1 MPHKIKT
8 FQSPTHKQET
18 TQLRPKSHKKPPS
31 TKSTR
36 SNSATNLQKIIIP
49 AESATGN
56 DGDRQKN
63 KPIKNPEW
71 GDDKESVNQWKR
83 KKGKRSKS
91 GAALER
97 RAGRWPQRWDGSV
110 EEGVLSCRRRQ
121 KCCHLFFGQL
131 SWQSFLKSFYFISC
145 YGISDPSMWLSWRA
159 DLELLLPLSP
169 VSISWSY
176 RFYLSSRI
184 NFNFMYNPS

>member
-8 FQSPTHKQET
+8 FQSPTHNQET

-36 SNSATNLQKIIIP
+36 SNSATNLQKIITTIIIP

-56 DGDRQKN
+56 DGDRRQN

-71 GDDKESVNQWKR
+71 DGHKESVNQCKR

-91 GAALER
+91 GAAGRSVAAEMGWER
-97 RAGRWPQRWDGSV
+97 GRGGVELPTTSKMLPPLLRSIVVAKFFEKFLFYFLLRNLWSIHVTLMAGGLWLFTPS
-110 EEGVLSCRRRQ
+110 LSRV
-121 KCCHLFFGQL
+121 HFLVV
-131 SWQSFLKSFYFISC
+131 SFLPF
-145 YGISDPSMWLSWRA
+145 
-159 DLELLLPLSP
+159 
-169 VSISWSY
+169 
-176 RFYLSSRI
+176 
-184 NFNFMYNPS
+184 